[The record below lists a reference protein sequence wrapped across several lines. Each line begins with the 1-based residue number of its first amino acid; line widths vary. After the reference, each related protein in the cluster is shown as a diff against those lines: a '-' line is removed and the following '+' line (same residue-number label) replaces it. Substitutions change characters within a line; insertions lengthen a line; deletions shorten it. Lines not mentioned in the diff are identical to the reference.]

1 MRDLCRIMQA
11 VSVSYELPTYQYSFS
26 RATFVI
32 RSLYNFR

>member
-1 MRDLCRIMQA
+1 LGHP
-11 VSVSYELPTYQYSFS
+11 YELPTYQYSFS